1 MHPADADMHKDE
13 EHKFDMKEVYLFRRG
28 KDVLTGSFNN
38 VREGDVLLMPV
49 VMKRQGD
56 GSFRPL
62 MEQGTLLM
70 TSKLT
75 VREPGGSGPLVRHSG
90 KGYAGR
96 RYAGGERCGLRRALK
111 EPDGTARRMRRVFCD

>member
-62 MEQGTLLM
+62 MEQGT
-70 TSKLT
+70 SKLT
-75 VREPGGSGPLVRHSG
+75 VREPEVQGRSFGIPERDMLADVMRGANGAAYGGR
-90 KGYAGR
+90 
-96 RYAGGERCGLRRALK
+96 
-111 EPDGTARRMRRVFCD
+111 